1 MQEKEASL
9 QLTAESKSALD
20 GRCADSSTASGGG
33 YRLAPPRSVVVME
46 QGWTGGGGGGQLLQ
60 QSQNEQLK
68 SRGQTDRMRHSKA
81 QEWAT
86 KKDDERGSDRK
97 RRQSVQVDARGGP
110 AISNG
115 A

>member
-1 MQEKEASL
+1 M
-9 QLTAESKSALD
+9 
-20 GRCADSSTASGGG
+20 R
-33 YRLAPPRSVVVME
+33 
-46 QGWTGGGGGGQLLQ
+46 GQLHGVWRRVPLGPASVGSCDGARMDGWRAIVQ

-68 SRGQTDRMRHSKA
+68 KRQTDETQQA
-81 QEWAT
+81 QEG
-86 KKDDERGSDRK
+86 DEKGRRGSDRK